1 MPSAPVPSAPVTS
14 DAVPDAEFVAGLRLG
29 VMRLARRLRQQ
40 ADGEVTPSL
49 LSALATVERLGPL
62 TLGELAGVERV
73 QPPTVTKLVARLEEM
88 GFVHREADPQDRR
101 VSRVRLAEGGR
112 RYIARSRTRK
122 DAYLAERLQRFSPAE
137 RTLLAEALP
146 LLQRLAEEEAPA

>member
-1 MPSAPVPSAPVTS
+1 MPVPAAT
-14 DAVPDAEFVAGLRLG
+14 VPDADLVARLRLG

-62 TLGELAGVERV
+62 SLGELAGVERV

-88 GFVHREADPQDRR
+88 GFVVREADPQDRR
-101 VSRVRLAEGGR
+101 VWRVRLAEGGR
-112 RYIARSRTRK
+112 QYIARSRTRK
-122 DAYLAERLQRFSPAE
+122 DAYLAERLQRFSGEE
-137 RTLLAEALP
+137 RALLAAALP
-146 LLQRLAEEEAPA
+146 LLERLAEEEAPA

>member
-1 MPSAPVPSAPVTS
+1 VPVPSA
-14 DAVPDAEFVAGLRLG
+14 APDVDLPGVELVARLRLG

-62 TLGELAGVERV
+62 TLGELAAVERV

-88 GFVHREADPQDRR
+88 HFVAREADPQDRR
-101 VSRVRLAEGGR
+101 VTRVRLAEEGR
-112 RYIARSRTRK
+112 SYMARSRTRK
-122 DAYLAERLQRFSPAE
+122 DAYLAQRLQRFSAHE
-137 RTLLAEALP
+137 RALLADALP
-146 LLQRLAEEEAPA
+146 LLERLAHEEEQP

>member
-1 MPSAPVPSAPVTS
+1 MPVPAAT
-14 DAVPDAEFVAGLRLG
+14 VPDADFVAGLRLG

-62 TLGELAGVERV
+62 SLVELAAVERV

-88 GFVHREADPQDRR
+88 GFVVREADPQDRR
-101 VSRVRLAEGGR
+101 VARVRLAEGGR
-112 RYIARSRTRK
+112 QYIARSRTRK
-122 DAYLAERLQRFSPAE
+122 DAYLAERLQRFTAE
-137 RTLLAEALP
+137 ERDLLAKALP

>member
-1 MPSAPVPSAPVTS
+1 MPSAPVTS
-14 DAVPDAEFVAGLRLG
+14 DAVPDAEFVAALRLG

-62 TLGELAGVERV
+62 TLGELAAVERV

-101 VSRVRLAEGGR
+101 VSRVRLAVGGR

-122 DAYLAERLQRFSPAE
+122 DAYLAERLQR
-137 RTLLAEALP
+137 
-146 LLQRLAEEEAPA
+146 

>member
-1 MPSAPVPSAPVTS
+1 MPVPAATVA
-14 DAVPDAEFVAGLRLG
+14 DADLVAGLRLG

-62 TLGELAGVERV
+62 SLGELAGVERV

-88 GFVHREADPQDRR
+88 GFVVREADHQDRR
-101 VSRVRLAEGGR
+101 VWRVRLAEGGR
-112 RYIARSRTRK
+112 DYIARSRTRK
-122 DAYLAERLQRFSPAE
+122 DAYLAERLQRFSPDE
-137 RTLLAEALP
+137 RALLAEALP
-146 LLQRLAEEEAPA
+146 LLARLAEEEAPA